1 MRRLRHRSA
10 VALAALALVAGA
22 AQPGYAASVQSED
35 GISIA
40 YEERGAGKTA
50 LVFVHGWSCDRSYWS
65 GQLEPFSRQFK
76 VVAVDLAGHGESGLG
91 RKDWSMAAFGA
102 DVAAVVRKLDLQQVV
117 LIGHSMG
124 SDVVVEA
131 ARRLPKRIVG
141 LVWLDQY
148 KQLDKF
154 YTTEEI
160 QAFEAKFQADFVN
173 TTRSFVRGMFA
184 PASDRALVERIAMD
198 MSSAPPEVAIPAL
211 VSTIS
216 NGRQIPGALQELKLP
231 VIAINPDKPPTDVE
245 SLQRQG
251 VKVMVMPGVGHFVM
265 MEDPER
271 FNGLLRTAIDELAR
285 QRQAK

>member
-1 MRRLRHRSA
+1 MA
-10 VALAALALVAGA
+10 VLAGGTQPVCA
-22 AQPGYAASVQSED
+22 ADEKSTTSSVQSDD
-35 GISIA
+35 GIRIT
-40 YEERGAGKTA
+40 YEVRGAGKTA
-50 LVFVHGWSCDRSYWS
+50 LVFVHGWSCDRSYWR

-76 VVAVDLAGHGESGLG
+76 VVTVDLAGHGESGLG
-91 RKDWSMAAFGA
+91 RKHWSMAAFGA
-102 DVAAVVRKLDLQQVV
+102 DVAAVVRKLDLQQAV

-160 QAFEAKFQADFVN
+160 QAFEAKFQADFVS

-184 PASDRALVERIAMD
+184 PASDRALVERVAMD

-245 SLQRQG
+245 SLQRHG

-265 MEDPER
+265 MEDAER
-271 FNGLLRTAIDELAR
+271 FNGLLRTAIDELTR
-285 QRQAK
+285 QPPAK